1 VQIVLFL
8 KIALPQMGNL
18 DVTLR
23 RIPADG
29 FDLVKSLNSGQV
41 FHWTQYGRGFAGA
54 IDQEPCYLE
63 QAGNELLVS
72 EGLTPRVRRYL
83 ALDHR
88 IDDIHKTFPND
99 PTLKAA
105 VRYANGIRILRQPV
119 WECLATFLTSA
130 LKQVAHIRSI
140 SLLIRERYGTRLEI
154 AGTTIFSYP
163 APEVLARLALGDLQA
178 CRLGFRA
185 ANLLAAAR
193 MVATG
198 EIELDRL
205 AKLPS
210 DEIRHALCRFP
221 GVGDK
226 IANCVLL
233 FAYGRLEVMPIDV
246 WIARVLRE
254 KYFPNTVKIRPA
266 QLADFCQQYFGPY
279 AGYAQQYLFH
289 HWRLTYRKELGARS

>member
-1 VQIVLFL
+1 MENLNHSFSR
-8 KIALPQMGNL
+8 IAAKG
-18 DVTLR
+18 
-23 RIPADG
+23 I
-29 FDLVKSLNSGQV
+29 DLAKTLNSGQV
-41 FHWTQYGRGFAGA
+41 FHWTQHGKGFVGA
-54 IDQEPCYLE
+54 IDQKPCYLE
-63 QAGNELLVS
+63 QSGNQLLVS
-72 EGLTPRVRRYL
+72 SDLISLARRYL

-88 IDDIHKTFPND
+88 IDEIHGTFPND
-99 PTLKAA
+99 PTLSAA
-105 VRYANGIRILRQPV
+105 ARYGAGIRILRQPV

-140 SLLIRERYGTRLEI
+140 SLMVRERYGRNLEV
-154 AGTTIFSYP
+154 AGTAVFSYP
-163 APEVLARLALGDLQA
+163 GPEVLARLTLDDLRA

-193 MVATG
+193 MIAGG
-198 EIELDRL
+198 EIDLNGL
-205 AKLPS
+205 TKLSS
-210 DEIRHALCRFP
+210 DEIRTVLCRFP

-233 FAYGRLEVMPIDV
+233 FAFGRLEVMPIDV

-254 KYFPNTVKIRPA
+254 KYFPEKSKLRPA
-266 QLADFCQQYFGPY
+266 DLAEFCGQYFGPY